1 MTDPTGRAIEC
12 PWCFKRFATL
22 SGRRYHAV
30 ASHVGKDLDLVAY
43 DIVDGIQMPRTP
55 RSNRMQP
62 IGEIVAP
69 IVSRVTSRP
78 DH

>member
-1 MTDPTGRAIEC
+1 MPDPTARAIEC

-55 RSNRMQP
+55 RFNRMQP
-62 IGEIVAP
+62 IGEV
-69 IVSRVTSRP
+69 VSRITDRVSSPR
-78 DH
+78 